1 MLAGL
6 RSLNWIRRDWPR
18 RFSLGEAAPTWWGLL
33 LLAGLSVLSSVLLI
47 LETFPKGE
55 VISALG
61 ARDGGRFW
69 QALGQ
74 AAAIVGLMVPLQA
87 LKVYVQGQ
95 VGLRW
100 RERLTRRLLGDYWRD
115 RNFYR
120 LQQAGYSNHSE
131 LDNPDQRLSEDIRN
145 VTQQSMALGLLGLEA
160 IVQLV
165 GFAGVL
171 WQITP
176 LLLLALLLYALLSTG
191 VVVRWLG
198 PVLVRLNFQQLQ
210 READWRFGLVRV
222 RSGAE
227 GIAFYRGE
235 AAVRSGV
242 GDRFAAV
249 LANLQQLIRRQLQ
262 LGFWQNTYFFL
273 GFFLPFVVLFPAILA
288 GRVEIGAVQQSQSAF
303 ERVGYVL
310 GIVLYQMGQWS
321 QLRSGLS
328 RLATLQAAMDAPRP
342 LAPNAGP
349 LAPNAGGTGI
359 KASSIGGFQLTN
371 ITLTTYDSPQAT
383 EPPIV
388 LLEDFSLNWSQG
400 ESVLFVGP
408 SGVGKTSLLRAML
421 GLWPIAAG
429 TIQRPEATVLFL
441 PQQPYLVLGSLR
453 QQLIYP
459 LSSDQA
465 ERWSES
471 ELIAVLT
478 IVGLVDQ
485 LPLWGGLDA
494 VQDWGKLLS
503 GGEQQRLG
511 WARLL
516 LQRPVYGILDEATSA
531 LDEPMEALLYQ
542 QLRDLGVTYL
552 SVGHRSSL
560 RAYHDRVVTLAPRST
575 AMPAV
580 LEVGS

>member
-328 RLATLQAAMDAPRP
+328 RLEALQVAMDWPRP

-371 ITLTTYDSPQAT
+371 VTLTTYDSPQAT

-400 ESVLFVGP
+400 ESVLLVGP

-453 QQLIYP
+453 QQLVYP
-459 LSSDQA
+459 QSEA
-465 ERWSES
+465 EHWPES

-478 IVGLVDQ
+478 IVGLVDR

>member
-328 RLATLQAAMDAPRP
+328 RLEALQVAMDWPR
-342 LAPNAGP
+342 P

-359 KASSIGGFQLTN
+359 KAPSIGGLGAFQLTN
-371 ITLTTYDSPQAT
+371 ITLTTYDLPQAIT
-383 EPPIV
+383 PPIV

>member
-120 LQQAGYSNHSE
+120 LQQAGYANHSE

-328 RLATLQAAMDAPRP
+328 RLEALQVAMDWPR
-342 LAPNAGP
+342 P

-359 KASSIGGFQLTN
+359 KAPSIGGLGAFQLTN
-371 ITLTTYDSPQAT
+371 ITLTTYDLPQAIT
-383 EPPIV
+383 PPIV
-388 LLEDFSLNWSQG
+388 LLENFSLNWQQG
-400 ESVLFVGP
+400 ESILLVGP

-478 IVGLVDQ
+478 IVGLVDR